1 MKMRSASRVTLFVA
15 ALVAYTGCATTR
27 VASPNHLRRDFAAA
41 DLAYRELTPNH
52 TGAYN
57 AALDS
62 IARDLDL
69 TTPEALCNELSE
81 AGVKIAE
88 PAVHLPLVRYH
99 AVRRSPRLDMPL
111 AVGSPVVLEHDTSGA
126 PIYPREGMFSPRR
139 RFTSGCAIDRV
150 FPSLLTRIAS
160 RSGDRRRPTKASAS
174 SAVSG
179 ESVVDP
185 AAAGATAAAPS
196 PESRRRSTSVDR
208 HLRSHAQFL
217 RPGAR
222 SPAAFAMP

>member
-111 AVGSPVVLEHDTSGA
+111 AGSPVVLEYDTSGA
-126 PIYPREGMFSPRR
+126 PIYPREGMFLS
-139 RFTSGCAIDRV
+139 
-150 FPSLLTRIAS
+150 
-160 RSGDRRRPTKASAS
+160 
-174 SAVSG
+174 
-179 ESVVDP
+179 
-185 AAAGATAAAPS
+185 ATAIYQRVRNRPRLSFIADENSITLGRSS
-196 PESRRRSTSVDR
+196 PPDKGKRV
-208 HLRSHAQFL
+208 LCC
-217 RPGAR
+217 
-222 SPAAFAMP
+222 